1 MSAEVQPAVADLAP
15 RVEPSAT
22 VAPFALAR
30 SVWRARSVVRALV
43 ARDLRGRYVGSALG
57 SAWSLLH
64 PLLQLLTYTFVF
76 ATVMKV
82 RVTTAAG
89 TDVPFVLYLACGLF
103 PWLAVQEG
111 VLRSATALVD
121 NPTLVKRVVFPVEL
135 LPVQLVAG
143 AVVQQAIATAIL
155 LVFMA
160 VAGFPPRPSLAALP
174 FLMLVQLLFTIGL
187 GWCVAALHV
196 YFRDTAQALGVVM
209 PIWFYL
215 TPILYPVDLV
225 PPALRPVLAL
235 NPLTALVQAYR
246 DVMLHGVW
254 PTGLAVLWLATASV
268 LAFAVGAR
276 FFAGA
281 RGEFADLV

>member
-1 MSAEVQPAVADLAP
+1 VTADVQPVGATLAP
-15 RVEPSAT
+15 RVDSPAIA
-22 VAPFALAR
+22 APFALAR

-43 ARDLRGRYVGSALG
+43 ARDLRSRYVGSSLG

-64 PLLQLLTYTFVF
+64 PLLQLATFTFVF

-82 RVTTAAG
+82 RVTTTAG

-135 LPVQLVAG
+135 LPVQLATG
-143 AVVQQAIATAIL
+143 AVVQQMIATAIL
-155 LVFMA
+155 LLFMA
-160 VAGFPPRPSLAALP
+160 VAGFPPRASLAALP
-174 FLMLVQLLFTIGL
+174 LLVLLQLLFTVGL
-187 GWCVAALHV
+187 GWCVATLHV
-196 YFRDTAQALGVVM
+196 YFRDTAQALGVLM

-225 PPALRPVLAL
+225 PPTLRPVLAL

-254 PTGLAVLWLATASV
+254 PTGLGVLWLVTASL

-276 FFAGA
+276 LFAGA

>member
-1 MSAEVQPAVADLAP
+1 MSADVQPAGAALAP
-15 RVEPSAT
+15 RVDPPAIA
-22 VAPFALAR
+22 APFALAA
-30 SVWRARSVVRALV
+30 SVWRARAVVRALV
-43 ARDLRGRYVGSALG
+43 ARDLRSRYVGSALG

-64 PLLQLLTYTFVF
+64 PLLQLATFTFVF

-82 RVTTAAG
+82 RVTTTAG
-89 TDVPFVLYLACGLF
+89 ADVPFVLYLACGLF

-135 LPVQLVAG
+135 LPVQLAAG
-143 AVVQQAIATAIL
+143 AVVQQLIATAIL

-160 VAGFPPRPSLAALP
+160 VAGFPPRASLAALP
-174 FLMLVQLLFTIGL
+174 LLVAVQLVFTIGV
-187 GWCVAALHV
+187 GWCVATLHV

-225 PPALRPVLAL
+225 PPALRPVLAV

-246 DVMLHGVW
+246 DVMLRGAW
-254 PTGLAVLWLATASV
+254 PTGLGMLWLVTASV
-268 LAFAVGAR
+268 LAFMLGAR